1 VRKRAVLLE
10 VRNLSAHL
18 MAGHGIVKAVDNIS
32 YDLDEGET
40 LGIVGESGCGKTV
53 SALSLLRLIPSPPLV
68 VSSGRVLFQGQDLL
82 ELGDE
87 ELCSIRGNTMAMIFQ
102 EPMTSLNPVLSVG
115 YQVMEPLMIHRG
127 VSRTEAMRECIGLLK
142 MARIPDA
149 AARVHAYPHQ
159 FSGGMRQRVVIAMG
173 LSCNPR
179 LIIADEPTTA
189 LDVTIQAELLDLMKQ
204 LTLDHGTAL
213 ILITHNLGVVA
224 RYADRVMVMYAGRV
238 VEQARTLDLYRTPA
252 HPYTRGLLESVP
264 RLDQD
269 LRQRLKPIEGQPPDL
284 ARLPGGCAFHP
295 RCPLAME
302 RCRNETPQLAPVG
315 DAHEAACWLGGAA

>member
-1 VRKRAVLLE
+1 MLLE

-18 MAGHGIVKAVDNIS
+18 QAGRGIVRAVDGIS
-32 YDLDEGET
+32 YGLDEGET

-68 VSSGRVLFQGQDLL
+68 VSGGRVLFQGQDLL
-82 ELGDE
+82 TLGDE
-87 ELCSIRGNTMAMIFQ
+87 ELCRIRGNTMAMIFQ

-127 VSRTEAMRECIGLLK
+127 TSRTEAMRECIGLLK
-142 MARIPDA
+142 TARIPDA
-149 AARVHAYPHQ
+149 KARVHAYPHQ
-159 FSGGMRQRVVIAMG
+159 FSGGMRQRVMIAMG
-173 LSCNPR
+173 LACNPR

-204 LTLDHGTAL
+204 LTFDHGTAL
-213 ILITHNLGVVA
+213 VIITHNLGVVA

-238 VEQARTLDLYRTPA
+238 VESARTPDLYRAPA

-269 LRQRLKPIEGQPPDL
+269 LKQRLKPIEGQPPDL
-284 ARLPGGCAFHP
+284 ACLPEGCAFHP
-295 RCPLAME
+295 RCPFVME
-302 RCRNETPQLAPVG
+302 RCRHETPRLAPVD

>member
-1 VRKRAVLLE
+1 MLLE

-18 MAGHGIVKAVDNIS
+18 LAGHGVVKAVDNIS

-68 VSSGRVLFQGQDLL
+68 VSGGRVLFQGRDLL

-87 ELCSIRGNTMAMIFQ
+87 ELCRIRGNTMAMIFQ

-127 VSRTEAMRECIGLLK
+127 AKRADAMRECIGLLK
-142 MARIPDA
+142 MARIPDP

-159 FSGGMRQRVVIAMG
+159 FSGGMRQRVMIAMG
-173 LSCNPR
+173 LACNPR

-204 LTLDHGTAL
+204 LTFDHGTAL
-213 ILITHNLGVVA
+213 VIITHNLGVVA
-224 RYADRVMVMYAGRV
+224 RYADRVMVMYAGRI
-238 VEQARTLDLYRTPA
+238 VESARTRDLYRAPA

-264 RLDQD
+264 RLDRD
-269 LRQRLKPIEGQPPDL
+269 VKQRLKPIEGQPPDL

-302 RCRNETPQLAPVG
+302 RCRHETPVLAPVA

>member
-1 VRKRAVLLE
+1 MLLE

-18 MAGHGIVKAVDNIS
+18 LAGRGIVRAVDGIS
-32 YDLDEGET
+32 YDLDDGET

-68 VSSGRVLFQGQDLL
+68 VSGGRVLFQGQDLL
-82 ELGDE
+82 TLGDE
-87 ELCSIRGNTMAMIFQ
+87 ELCRIRGNTMAMIFQ

-127 VSRTEAMRECIGLLK
+127 ASRTEAMRECIGLLK
-142 MARIPDA
+142 TARIPDA
-149 AARVHAYPHQ
+149 KARVHAYPHQ
-159 FSGGMRQRVVIAMG
+159 FSGGMRQRVMIAMG
-173 LSCNPR
+173 LACNPR

-189 LDVTIQAELLDLMKQ
+189 LDVTIQAEILDLMKQ

-213 ILITHNLGVVA
+213 VIITHNLGVVA

-238 VEQARTLDLYRTPA
+238 VEQARTPDLYRAPA

-269 LRQRLKPIEGQPPDL
+269 LKQRLKPIEGQPPDL
-284 ARLPGGCAFHP
+284 ACLPEGCAFHP
-295 RCPLAME
+295 RCPFVME
-302 RCRNETPQLAPVG
+302 RCRHETPRLAPVD
-315 DAHEAACWLGGAA
+315 DAHEVACWLGGAA